1 MEELALL
8 TITIGRKGGQSRWG
22 HSHSTFHI
30 QHTIHF
36 LSHLLSSLSHLHFS
50 LSSVFFFPFICKFP
64 ISGNCSGSVQFR
76 FLSSIPRSGIGLILV
91 FHLIADLVVSLIVI
105 LVFSLL
111 LCICFSTVLKYW
123 CLFSLLIL
131 CFSPNLVD
139 IVSVCLCL
147 CLCLSLSLTETTN
160 F

>member
-50 LSSVFFFPFICKFP
+50 LSSVFFFPSFANFPSPESGLAVFNFGFFLRFLDKVNWRASKRFIC
-64 ISGNCSGSVQFR
+64 
-76 FLSSIPRSGIGLILV
+76 
-91 FHLIADLVVSLIVI
+91 
-105 LVFSLL
+105 
-111 LCICFSTVLKYW
+111 TY
-123 CLFSLLIL
+123 
-131 CFSPNLVD
+131 
-139 IVSVCLCL
+139 
-147 CLCLSLSLTETTN
+147 
-160 F
+160 